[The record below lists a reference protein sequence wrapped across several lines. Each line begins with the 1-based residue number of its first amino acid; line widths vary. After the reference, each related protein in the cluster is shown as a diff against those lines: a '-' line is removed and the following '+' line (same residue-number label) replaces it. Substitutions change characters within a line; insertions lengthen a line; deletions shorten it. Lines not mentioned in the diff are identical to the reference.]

1 MRLWIAN
8 KIHLSNAALH
18 EAVSVVDDVVG
29 IKDDVV
35 GWLKEEGE
43 STFLENS

>member
-1 MRLWIAN
+1 MTQRYA
-8 KIHLSNAALH
+8 HLSNAALH

-35 GWLKEEGE
+35 GGLKEEGE